1 LITIISDRLG
11 PEIENLIKNIDFTP
25 SISEELM
32 EEILRVMPPRL
43 TGVIRDRCQEFSASE
58 LQSLPE
64 SVLVERVV
72 AAMQSD
78 IIGAIRSDSKYRVVI
93 NQQGFGDLM
102 QRLIAI
108 LRPIIIK
115 ELQVIK
121 SSLRAPVPPPPQ
133 PKPSGGSDL
142 LSIFGVNGKNTV
154 KVNTPSHNYGY
165 EVDGELSS
173 SYQQINRAGSRGANT
188 YDESSEIDLRNYSDF

>member
-1 LITIISDRLG
+1 
-11 PEIENLIKNIDFTP
+11 
-25 SISEELM
+25 M
-32 EEILRVMPPRL
+32 
-43 TGVIRDRCQEFSASE
+43 IRDRCQEFSASE

-78 IIGAIRSDSKYRVVI
+78 IIGAIRSDNKYKVVI
-93 NQQGFGDLM
+93 NQEGFGDLM
-102 QRLIAI
+102 QRLISI

-115 ELQVIK
+115 ELQIIK
-121 SSLRAPVPPPPQ
+121 SSLRTPAPLPP

-142 LSIFGVNGKNTV
+142 TSIFGIGGVNSV
-154 KVNTPSHNYGY
+154 KVKSPTHNYGY

-173 SYQQINRAGSRGANT
+173 SYQQINRGSVRSATT
-188 YDESSEIDLRNYSDF
+188 YADPTIDPRNY

>member
-1 LITIISDRLG
+1 MYLVAVLKVIWSLAFQITK
-11 PEIENLIKNIDFTP
+11 PYP
-25 SISEELM
+25 SCF
-32 EEILRVMPPRL
+32 RL

-108 LRPIIIK
+108 LRPNIIK

-133 PKPSGGSDL
+133 NPKTPWRYSYL
-142 LSIFGVNGKNTV
+142 L
-154 KVNTPSHNYGY
+154 
-165 EVDGELSS
+165 L
-173 SYQQINRAGSRGANT
+173 
-188 YDESSEIDLRNYSDF
+188 

>member
-1 LITIISDRLG
+1 MYLFPYLKVIWSLAFQITK
-11 PEIENLIKNIDFTP
+11 PY
-25 SISEELM
+25 
-32 EEILRVMPPRL
+32 PPCFRL

-173 SYQQINRAGSRGANT
+173 SYQQINRAGSRGTTT
-188 YDESSEIDLRNYSDF
+188 YDDSSQIDLRNYSDF

>member
-1 LITIISDRLG
+1 
-11 PEIENLIKNIDFTP
+11 
-25 SISEELM
+25 
-32 EEILRVMPPRL
+32 
-43 TGVIRDRCQEFSASE
+43 
-58 LQSLPE
+58 
-64 SVLVERVV
+64 
-72 AAMQSD
+72 MQSD

-154 KVNTPSHNYGY
+154 NVKTPTHNYGY

-173 SYQQINRAGSRGANT
+173 SY
-188 YDESSEIDLRNYSDF
+188 